1 MLSKSASR
9 QAATDR
15 HQVYLS
21 LHKLGQVL
29 TFQLVKGKLA
39 HDAYE
44 LLLSRSQRSNY
55 FLLKSLLKM
64 CPISSSSFHLCNI
77 AMLDTAEECS
87 KYFKRKIS
95 KLLKTAVQGP
105 RTPCNL
111 YPRGEKLS
119 KRETAKNVSLQ
130 HYLSLVGL
138 HLLVFTSREKDLHS
152 EEKG

>member
-1 MLSKSASR
+1 
-9 QAATDR
+9 
-15 HQVYLS
+15 
-21 LHKLGQVL
+21 
-29 TFQLVKGKLA
+29 
-39 HDAYE
+39 
-44 LLLSRSQRSNY
+44 
-55 FLLKSLLKM
+55 
-64 CPISSSSFHLCNI
+64 
-77 AMLDTAEECS
+77 LDTAEECS

-95 KLLKTAVQGP
+95 KLLKTALQGPP
-105 RTPCNL
+105 RTPCHL